1 MPEGRKSDC
10 PCGWLHCPATK
21 AGASDLVLPAY
32 SPEADGFKGTE
43 VGMSPGCEDEE
54 RRLWLLSIFLG

>member
-54 RRLWLLSIFLG
+54 RRL